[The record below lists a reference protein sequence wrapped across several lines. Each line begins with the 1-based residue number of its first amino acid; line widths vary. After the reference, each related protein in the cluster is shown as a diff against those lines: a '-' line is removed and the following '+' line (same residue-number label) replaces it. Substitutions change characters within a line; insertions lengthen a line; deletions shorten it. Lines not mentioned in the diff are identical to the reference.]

1 LHFCSSKPAILV
13 EVISTFPK
21 GSLSITAD
29 ISIVSKRLRN
39 KRERRAVTAIIRK
52 FKVGDFEQVLA
63 LAQRYASWD
72 ATPTEADIEGFHST
86 NPEGFFVAEADEK
99 IVGFVYG
106 KESNPPAEVLDKW
119 NSRKVASIETLAVDE
134 DHRREGI
141 ASSLLATL
149 LEGFRQNGVDLVTL
163 SVPAE
168 EIAAIKLYGKLGFEP
183 RAQFLWKR
191 LST

>member
-1 LHFCSSKPAILV
+1 MHFCSSKPAILV

>member
-1 LHFCSSKPAILV
+1 MHFCSSKPATLV

-168 EIAAIKLYGKLGFEP
+168 EIAAMKLYGKLGFEP